1 MAIKQCA
8 ASELIRTLPAKHLE
22 PLKGGKVPIE
32 ILVRG
37 KDAEQNAK
45 QFEKCLDVIKGAG
58 VRYMNSW
65 LLYRSAN
72 IIQKKV
78 GIIPKDPS
86 AGPFADEW
94 KKAYG
99 DITKEVEEV
108 DISLALS
115 GAAFAVKDENELVS
129 PSTRVHTHPEG
140 RLCCAAEHAKCFKS
154 LYRPSVRIL
163 RRGDVSNPGR
173 REKSDA
179 QRTLGQD

>member
-1 MAIKQCA
+1 MATKLCT
-8 ASELIRTLPAKHLE
+8 ASELIRTVPAKHLE

-58 VRYMNSW
+58 VRYTNKW

-78 GIIPKDPS
+78 GIIPKDAS

-99 DITKEVEEV
+99 DISKEVEEV

-115 GAAFAVKDENELVS
+115 GAAFAVKDENELVG
-129 PSTRVHTHPEG
+129 PTTRVQTH
-140 RLCCAAEHAKCFKS
+140 
-154 LYRPSVRIL
+154 L
-163 RRGDVSNPGR
+163 RRSLMLSSGTCGMLQELVQAFCQSSSSKR
-173 REKSDA
+173 CQQSWMQKRK
-179 QRTLGQD
+179 